1 MCQSVQRGWLAVW
14 MGIPLITKM
23 QSALS
28 YWGAVKG
35 QETLTLLALS
45 GHSFPQAT
53 CDILELNAVVSS
65 RKKFGWK
72 QSQRKRKNRSCLLV
86 DHSPELTLFVCFFYV
101 PLAWLIF
108 SSLVSATLV
117 SLPWPVLVHPANN
130 CSFCSQAGK
139 EYQGREA
146 EWYSRFP
153 KDQSV
158 FLSLELDMRA
168 WLVLKGCT
176 KTLQKWAVK
185 SLPCPNG
192 SVQCSIC
199 KRIKASWNLASHGL
213 VTFSDVSVLIL
224 VC

>member
-1 MCQSVQRGWLAVW
+1 MQLYHQGTNLVENNLRGKEKTEVAFWW
-14 MGIPLITKM
+14 IIPLNWH
-23 QSALS
+23 
-28 YWGAVKG
+28 Y
-35 QETLTLLALS
+35 
-45 GHSFPQAT
+45 
-53 CDILELNAVVSS
+53 
-65 RKKFGWK
+65 
-72 QSQRKRKNRSCLLV
+72 
-86 DHSPELTLFVCFFYV
+86 LFVCFFYV

-130 CSFCSQAGK
+130 CSFCFQAGK